1 MRTKRAVKIF
11 AILLCAL
18 AAGFACLGLS
28 ACGEDEPNV
37 PYVPSVNTLS
47 WISVDSNFSKTYY
60 LLGEEFCADGLIVEP
75 RYSNGGGGMA
85 ITEGFEVDSSAF
97 DSSAVG
103 EYEIKVSYTE
113 GEETVSASYKV
124 SVHEDDSDITPIWLK
139 INDETEGEGV
149 KREFSV
155 GDQFS
160 AEGLVVTVLF
170 DDASERPV
178 EDYSLDSSAY
188 DRFAEGRYYIT
199 VGYTRNGKTVYSGY
213 YVTVG

>member
-60 LLGEEFCADGLIVEP
+60 LLGEEFTSDGLIVEP

-124 SVHEDDSDITPIWLK
+124 SVHEDDSEVTPIWLK

-155 GDQFS
+155 GEDFS
-160 AEGLVVTVLF
+160 SEGLVVTVLF
-170 DDASERPV
+170 DDAAERVV
-178 EDYSLDSSAY
+178 EDYELDSSGFDSSA
-188 DRFAEGRYYIT
+188 AGRYIVKVTY
-199 VGYTRNGKTVYSGY
+199 YRNGKGVSSSYYATVS
-213 YVTVG
+213 